1 MSKSLL
7 SINDLS
13 KQEIL
18 DLIEF
23 AKNFKNDDG
32 SFKKENLFPDK
43 TVANVFCEPSTRT
56 KLSFQIAAN
65 NLGAKFID
73 FDLSNSSYIHSS
85 VLLAN

>member
-43 TVANVFCEPSTRT
+43 TVANVFVSQAQEPNLHLRLPQRT
-56 KLSFQIAAN
+56 WGVA
-65 NLGAKFID
+65 
-73 FDLSNSSYIHSS
+73 
-85 VLLAN
+85 

>member
-43 TVANVFCEPSTRT
+43 TVANVF
-56 KLSFQIAAN
+56 L
-65 NLGAKFID
+65 
-73 FDLSNSSYIHSS
+73 
-85 VLLAN
+85 